1 MAKIRCDIYRG
12 EKHTVDS
19 CVRDW
24 FGQCV
29 FAGDS
34 YSTRIEPYSY
44 VCVDLFC
51 SIQGLSY
58 GSLLHTFRQ
67 IHILP
72 AKFTTKLY
80 PSGNTLF

>member
-19 CVRDW
+19 CVRDR

-34 YSTRIEPYSY
+34 YS
-44 VCVDLFC
+44 
-51 SIQGLSY
+51 
-58 GSLLHTFRQ
+58 
-67 IHILP
+67 
-72 AKFTTKLY
+72 KLY
-80 PSGNTLF
+80 RNFALMYVLISFALFRGFNAV